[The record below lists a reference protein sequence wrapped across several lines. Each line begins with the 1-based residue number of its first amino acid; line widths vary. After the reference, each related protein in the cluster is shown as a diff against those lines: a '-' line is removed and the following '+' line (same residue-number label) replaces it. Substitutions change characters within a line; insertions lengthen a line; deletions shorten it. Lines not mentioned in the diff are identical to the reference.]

1 MISQRQHEANR
12 RNAAKSRGP
21 ITPEGRAAVR
31 MNALKHGLTA
41 ADIILPTVEEK
52 INFEQF
58 RFALIDECQPV
69 GLIEALLVEDMVTA
83 RWRMNRAR
91 KMEPGFF
98 AYRQADLKR
107 RMEYF
112 AALDAQ
118 AHLAFIMCHDAQNS
132 DTLGKISRYEARFE
146 RTFLQSPEGAAAASS
161 TPRRSVRFWEWDCF
175 ANSDFTRS
183 RPCCCSGSRRCRP
196 RFRAGSRC
204 SQPCPR
210 SRPQNPTVSAG
221 DRPCGRR

>member
-1 MISQRQHEANR
+1 
-12 RNAAKSRGP
+12 
-21 ITPEGRAAVR
+21 

-41 ADIILPTVEEK
+41 AEIILPTVEEK
-52 INFEQF
+52 IDFEQF
-58 RFALIDECQPV
+58 RFAFIDECQPV

-98 AYRQADLKR
+98 AYRQADLKS

-118 AHLAFIMCHDAQNS
+118 AHLAFIMCDDAQNS

-146 RTFLQSPEGAAAASS
+146 RTFYKALKELQRLQALRAEVSDSGNGTVSPTPISPDSEPVSDPIPDPPQPQASARGTAEPPPQPTTQASARVTDPAVAADIDPAAA
-161 TPRRSVRFWEWDCF
+161 
-175 ANSDFTRS
+175 
-183 RPCCCSGSRRCRP
+183 
-196 RFRAGSRC
+196 
-204 SQPCPR
+204 
-210 SRPQNPTVSAG
+210 
-221 DRPCGRR
+221 